1 MSDVTRPDWKP
12 HILCVDDE
20 EGILS
25 ALRQQL
31 SARFGRESYI
41 EVAQSAHDALE
52 LMDELQREG
61 EDLAVVIAD
70 QIMPGMK
77 GVEFLEEVNR
87 RSPQTTKILLTGQ
100 AGLDAVVSAIN
111 RAALNHYI
119 PKPWDEP
126 DLRLAVEGLLKQY
139 KLSMENGQLVEDLKS
154 KNQELGALNQSL
166 ESKVVERTRELAEAN
181 TRLAQLAVTDGLTGL
196 YNHRHFHERLALEA
210 ERSARSGLPLALLMI
225 DVDHFKK
232 YNDRHGHPAGDEV
245 LRGVA
250 RLLSE
255 GRRANDL
262 VARYGGEEFAVVL
275 VDTPKLVAAQVA
287 EKLRQR
293 IEQFPFLHRDTQPG
307 GRVTVSIGV
316 AALPDDA
323 ADAEALVRTAD
334 ASLYRAK
341 SGGRNAVVLAG

>member
-1 MSDVTRPDWKP
+1 MQV
-12 HILCVDDE
+12 LLVDD
-20 EGILS
+20 S
-25 ALRQQL
+25 RT
-31 SARFGRESYI
+31 
-41 EVAQSAHDALE
+41 
-52 LMDELQREG
+52 
-61 EDLAVVIAD
+61 VIAVF
-70 QIMPGMK
+70 GAR
-77 GVEFLEEVNR
+77 L
-87 RSPQTTKILLTGQ
+87 
-100 AGLDAVVSAIN
+100 
-111 RAALNHYI
+111 AALGY
-119 PKPWDEP
+119 EVV
-126 DLRLAVEGLLKQY
+126 AA
-139 KLSMENGQLVEDLKS
+139 ENGQV
-154 KNQELGALNQSL
+154 A
-166 ESKVVERTRELAEAN
+166 VERFQASAPDLVLMDIEMPVMGGFEAAQRIRAVEATQEWAWTPIIFLTASDTPENLVMAIEAGGDDFLAKSAPEAVLQAKMKAMTRIAALRAELSLANRKLEA
-181 TRLAQLAVTDGLTGL
+181 LASRDGLTGL
-196 YNHRHFHERLALEA
+196 FNRRHMDVRLDHQWAEA
-210 ERSARSGLPLALLMI
+210 VTSGASFGLLMI

-323 ADAEALVRTAD
+323 ADSEALVRTAD